1 MRRKTKWRRNKSK
14 SKRIGRSKRWI
25 RRIKGGGCGGVR
37 RKEEEE

>member
-1 MRRKTKWRRNKSK
+1 MRRKTKWRRNRSK
-14 SKRIGRSKRWI
+14 SKRIG